1 MTLFLCRR
9 SGSIFGVSPFAD
21 MAIQRRFIN
30 IDTCRVQ
37 LNVLLLCMLQQ
48 LREQGLL
55 NSLQVG
61 PLWCSQ
67 EIHRLSQ
74 LLTIAPRAVAL
85 IAISSRR
92 YFENLEPPIG
102 AFASQMSHL
111 FQKPTANAV

>member
-67 EIHRLSQ
+67 EIPQ
-74 LLTIAPRAVAL
+74 AVT
-85 IAISSRR
+85 AINDS
-92 YFENLEPPIG
+92 P
-102 AFASQMSHL
+102 
-111 FQKPTANAV
+111 